1 MIQDI
6 IELQN
11 AMQNATLCSKMQ
23 SVFHNENT
31 NNPIKQVLK
40 IFLVLARYLH
50 IYSTSKQN
58 FLTL

>member
-50 IYSTSKQN
+50 MY
-58 FLTL
+58 